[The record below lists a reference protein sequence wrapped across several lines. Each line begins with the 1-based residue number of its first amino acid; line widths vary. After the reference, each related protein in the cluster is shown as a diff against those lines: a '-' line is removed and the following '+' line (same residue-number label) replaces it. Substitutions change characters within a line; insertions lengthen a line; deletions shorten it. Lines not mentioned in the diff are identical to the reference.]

1 MSGEVSAALF
11 TAAAYGALLVACAV
25 PQIGRAHV

>member
-25 PQIGRAHV
+25 PDRKSVV